1 MHQLKNK
8 TARKFW
14 WICPVQ
20 LYEVLG
26 GLWVY
31 RYFKLGILAR
41 RATAHLAQLAD
52 QHESHQAAS
61 QAFRKVPSLG
71 LWPVTS
77 GLKFIFGYFLGG
89 AANARRVVKKLFRHV
104 LATCRARHGGKQ
116 IRVAET
122 EQRYCPQC
130 FMDVQT
136 ADCPPNVLVKT

>member
-1 MHQLKNK
+1 MY
-8 TARKFW
+8 TAIPVTLISSRPKF
-14 WICPVQ
+14 IRSARA
-20 LYEVLG
+20 LTRIYEVLDR
-26 GLWVY
+26 LWVY

-89 AANARRVVKKLFRHV
+89 AANARRVVKNGFSACFGDV
-104 LATCRARHGGKQ
+104 SSAPWWQTDPCR
-116 IRVAET
+116 
-122 EQRYCPQC
+122 
-130 FMDVQT
+130 
-136 ADCPPNVLVKT
+136 